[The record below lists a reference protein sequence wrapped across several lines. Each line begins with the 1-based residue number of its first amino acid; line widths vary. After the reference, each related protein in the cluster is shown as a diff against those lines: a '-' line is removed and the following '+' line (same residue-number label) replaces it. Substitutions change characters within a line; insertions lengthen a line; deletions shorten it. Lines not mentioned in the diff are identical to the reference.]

1 MCTREALSGSGR
13 GGRRRVCGSAMGASI
28 WTGCV
33 VGIETLHAGTRSD
46 CGVCPENTHEI
57 KSHM

>member
-1 MCTREALSGSGR
+1 MQVSVPSPAS
-13 GGRRRVCGSAMGASI
+13 VVGASI
-28 WTGCV
+28 WTGSV
-33 VGIETLHAGTRSD
+33 VGIETLRAGTRSD